1 MASTRFRRWTA
12 WAATGWA
19 LLALIVGVDAR
30 IGASGLPSPPFALSS
45 AAGVVVVN
53 DVTSEARR
61 AGVEPLDRLRA
72 VDGRAI
78 SVWQRDGGQLGLVA
92 GEANRY
98 ALTHPDG
105 QSYEVELAPLPAGPR
120 PFRLERFVFWAVPI
134 IGLFYLVIGAGLR
147 RLRPDSREAWVFLL
161 FTNFAAALL
170 FLAGTSGPVA
180 VALIGVTVPW
190 VGATGFHFFTT
201 YPIEPAWMLRV
212 RGARI
217 LPYGIAA
224 LLSLAAAATPLVP
237 EAAPVIEATVAFF
250 TVAATLGG
258 IGTVLSERLLYR
270 GHSAG
275 LRADVMLLGAIVSY
289 VPVTVLLTWHVVRG
303 TTFPWLTGMLGFFA
317 FPVGVGYGILRRDLM
332 DLRLVAKSSAAYG
345 AVTLAITGLFALGIT
360 LADALVRRFDMDE
373 GSPMISIAFLF
384 FAILGF
390 NPLRVR
396 VQAFVDRVFD
406 RDRAAYRRA
415 VREIS
420 EAMVSMLSA
429 KEIVDRILVAVTDTM
444 GVERA
449 MVLLIDESGDDL
461 RVQATRGDWDEGDEL
476 FSFSPD
482 HPVCRALWM
491 ERRQLARED
500 FDEEPDPEA
509 REQCRDVFD
518 SLDVELLVPVL
529 FGVDLLGVIA
539 VGRKLTGERLGPD
552 ERQLLRTLANQ
563 SAIAIENARA
573 FDEIAQLNRTLEA
586 RVEDRT
592 RELRETQAQLVQSE
606 KMRSL
611 GQLVAGVAHE
621 LNNPIGFVHANL
633 ALMEE
638 YVERLMAPDTA
649 PEKRARAREVIE
661 KLLQRSGEGTE
672 RVKQIVQDL
681 RTFSRTDEADVQEAD
696 LNAELDLTL
705 SLMEPRLK
713 GGVEIIRDYEP
724 LPKIRC
730 ITGQLNQVFI
740 NVLMNACDAFD
751 GPGSIC
757 IRTRAEGDGVHLS
770 FEDDGPGMSEEIR
783 GRIFEPFFTTKPVGQ
798 GTGLGLPISYGM
810 VQRHGGTME
819 VESEEGRGTTF
830 HVRLP
835 TDPPESLVREGG
847 AE

>member
-19 LLALIVGVDAR
+19 LIALFVGLDAR
-30 IGASGLPSPPFALSS
+30 YAAWDLPSPPFALSS

-53 DVTSEARR
+53 DVAPDAKR
-61 AGVEPLDRLRA
+61 AGVTPRDELEA
-72 VDGRAI
+72 VDGQPV
-78 SVWQRDGGQLGLVA
+78 SVWMRADGLFHLAAGQT
-92 GEANRY
+92 NRY
-98 ALTHPDG
+98 ALLRPDG
-105 QSYEVELAPLPAGPR
+105 GAYEVQLEPLPAGRR
-120 PFRLERFVFWAVPI
+120 PFRLERLVGWAVPAT
-134 IGLFYLVIGAGLR
+134 GLFYFIIGIGLR

-161 FTNFAAALL
+161 FANFAAALL
-170 FLAGTSGPVA
+170 FFAGTSG
-180 VALIGVTVPW
+180 ALALFLVGLTIPW
-190 VGATGFHFFTT
+190 VGATAFHFFTT
-201 YPIEPAWMLRV
+201 YPIEPGWMLRAPA
-212 RGARI
+212 AR
-217 LPYGIAA
+217 LVPYGIAV
-224 LLSLAAAATPLVP
+224 LLSLAAATTPFMP
-237 EAAPVIEATVAFF
+237 EAAPAVEASVAFF
-250 TVAATLGG
+250 AVGATLVG
-258 IGTVLSERLLYR
+258 IGAVLSERLLYR

-289 VPVTVLLTWHVVRG
+289 VPVTVLLTWHVAWG
-303 TTFPWLTGMLGFFA
+303 TTFPWLIGMLGFSA
-317 FPVGVGYGILRRDLM
+317 FPVAVGYGILRRDLF
-332 DLRLVAKSSAAYG
+332 DLRLAAKSSAAYG
-345 AVTLAITGLFALGIT
+345 TVTLAITGLFALGIT
-360 LADALVRRFDMDE
+360 FTDALVRRFDMDE
-373 GSPMISIAFLF
+373 GSPLISVAFLF
-384 FAILGF
+384 FAILAF

-396 VQAFVDRVFD
+396 VQAIVDRVFD

-461 RVQATRGDWDEGDEL
+461 RVEATRGDWDEGDEL
-476 FSFSPD
+476 FSFAPD

-491 ERRQLARED
+491 ERRQLSRED

-592 RELRETQAQLVQSE
+592 LELRETQAQLVQSE
-606 KMRSL
+606 RMRSL

-621 LNNPIGFVHANL
+621 LNNPIGFIHANL

-638 YVERLMAPDTA
+638 YVERLAQPDTP
-649 PEKRARAREVIE
+649 PEKRTRALEAIE
-661 KLLQRSGEGTE
+661 KLLQRSGEGTD

-681 RTFSRTDEADVQEAD
+681 RTFSRTDVADLQEAD

-705 SLMEPRLK
+705 SLMETRLK
-713 GGVEIIRDYEP
+713 TGVEIIRDYEP
-724 LPKIRC
+724 LPLIRC

-740 NVLMNACDAFD
+740 NVLMNACDAFE
-751 GPGSIC
+751 GKGTIR
-757 IRTRAEGDGVHLS
+757 IRTRPEGDGVLLS
-770 FEDDGPGMSEEIR
+770 FEDDGPGMSEKVR
-783 GRIFEPFFTTKPVGQ
+783 NRIFEPFFTTKPVGK
-798 GTGLGLPISYGM
+798 GTGLGLSLSHGIL
-810 VQRHGGTME
+810 QRHGGTME
-819 VESEEGRGTTF
+819 VDSELGRGTTF
-830 HVRLP
+830 RLQLP
-835 TDPPESLVREGG
+835 AEPPENLGREG
-847 AE
+847 APE